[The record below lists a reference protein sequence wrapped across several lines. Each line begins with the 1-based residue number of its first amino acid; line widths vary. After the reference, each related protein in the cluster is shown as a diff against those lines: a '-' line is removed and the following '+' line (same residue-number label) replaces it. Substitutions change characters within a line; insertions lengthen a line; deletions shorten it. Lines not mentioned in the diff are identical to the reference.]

1 MDKDKLLNNSESF
14 CMAPWM
20 SIHTW
25 PNGNVYPCCLWD
37 SSAPIGNLNTD
48 SIEKIWNSDKLK
60 DTRLKMLNNQ
70 RVKEC
75 KRCYQLSEN
84 SYKDRINDI
93 HGHTF
98 DTVLSTKEDGS
109 VGEIKFTLWDIRIS
123 NFCNF
128 KCRSCGPT
136 LSSSWHNDTQIL
148 YPGYDVKKPIITIDD
163 KDNFM
168 NTLEPHFKYVD
179 EIYFAGGEP
188 LIMPEHYEI
197 LDKLIE
203 KNQLTT
209 NIRYSTNFSML
220 TYKGKHI
227 FDYWKMF
234 PNLDLFV
241 SVDGVGKIGEYV
253 RKGFKTDLFTQNVKD
268 FFESNI
274 PHKSFGYIVTYGS
287 LNYLH
292 LFDLIVYFINN
303 GLLNK
308 NQNEKFFKQIEFTPI
323 TDPSHYDCSFLPNEY
338 KMEFNEKL
346 QSFPKILNDLG
357 LDTHNINYIMKKLT
371 SVKNFS
377 DKNKYN
383 KNKIDELLRIT
394 NSLDNIR
401 NENFLDTFTY
411 FKDLGKEKNN
421 GGDILI

>member
-1 MDKDKLLNNSESF
+1 MDKDKLLSKDSTF

-37 SSAPIGNLNTD
+37 SSLPTGNLNVDT
-48 SIEKIWNSDKLK
+48 IEDIWNSDKLK
-60 DTRLKMLNNQ
+60 DTRIKMLNNQ
-70 RVKEC
+70 EVKEC

-84 SYKDRINDI
+84 SYKNRINDI

-98 DTVLSTKEDGS
+98 NTVLDTKEDGG
-109 VGEIKFTLWDIRIS
+109 VDNIKFSLWDIRIS

-136 LSSSWHNDTQIL
+136 LSSSWYSDTLVL
-148 YPGYDVKKPIITIDD
+148 YPGYDGKKPIITIDD
-163 KDNFM
+163 KDKFM
-168 NTLEPHFKYVD
+168 GVLEPHFDYVD

-203 KNQLTT
+203 KNKLDT

-220 TYKGKHI
+220 TYKNKHI

-241 SVDGVGKIGEYV
+241 SVDGVGQIGEYV
-253 RKGFKTDLFTQNVKD
+253 RKGFKTDLFTQNVKH

-292 LFDLIVYFINN
+292 LFDMVIYFIEN

-308 NQNEKFFKQIEFTPI
+308 NQNEELFKQIEFTPI
-323 TDPSHYDCSFLPNEY
+323 TDPSHYDCSYLPKKY
-338 KMEFNEKL
+338 KEEFTDKL
-346 QSFPKILNDLG
+346 QKFPKILKGLG
-357 LDTHNINYIMKKLT
+357 VSTHNINYIMKKLI
-371 SVKNFS
+371 SVKTFS
-377 DKNKYN
+377 EKNEFN
-383 KNKIDELLRIT
+383 KNKINELLRIT
-394 NSLDNIR
+394 NSLDNLR
-401 NENFLDTFTY
+401 NEKFLDTFDY
-411 FKDLGKEKNN
+411 FN
-421 GGDILI
+421 DIEGQIE